1 MRATTVHCALTVP
14 IDFSSQL
21 LSALFNRLQSNK
33 QLPHKEL
40 FFYLRCACNMET
52 ALRNLPHPTDILVT
66 GGAIRKVFLPVLR
79 FSPVIIFPPLLHIH
93 IYFLYQRRHIFHSV
107 QIFSVRIFVYP
118 QYCFKFQTLVRKVN
132 LWQLLNCNSR
142 N

>member
-1 MRATTVHCALTVP
+1 
-14 IDFSSQL
+14 
-21 LSALFNRLQSNK
+21 
-33 QLPHKEL
+33 
-40 FFYLRCACNMET
+40 
-52 ALRNLPHPTDILVT
+52 
-66 GGAIRKVFLPVLR
+66 
-79 FSPVIIFPPLLHIH
+79 LLHIH